1 MRRSGTLFYLP
12 LSRGQR
18 VKTPSITTTELYRHL
33 DTLIETD
40 TPVFI
45 HGSPG
50 IGKSYIVADIAAK
63 HELELVDVRLSQMDP
78 VDLRGVPAIR
88 NEQTVW
94 MPPVFFP
101 RDPESS
107 GILFLDEL
115 NSAPPSVQA
124 AIYQLVL
131 NRKMGEYE
139 LPKGWR
145 IICAGNRISDRGVVF
160 RLPTP
165 LANRMVHLH
174 VEARFDDFK
183 LFAIRANLHHF
194 IIGFLGFRPDLLTSE
209 PVSED
214 DSNPAFAT
222 PRSYHMLSGVL
233 QHNENTAQI
242 APIVYGLIG
251 YGAGIEFLSYVKV
264 YEKLPDVQAIYR
276 GEYPVVDKS
285 EPALLYAL
293 VSAMVELYNRTEEAS
308 KHLFGFAQAL
318 PTEFGV
324 MLIKDAIVKDTSI
337 ADAPE
342 FAEWIERYGD
352 YIL

>member
-1 MRRSGTLFYLP
+1 M
-12 LSRGQR
+12 
-18 VKTPSITTTELYRHL
+18 KTPSITTTDLYTHL
-33 DTLIETD
+33 DTLINTD
-40 TPVFI
+40 IPVFI

-63 HELELVDVRLSQMDP
+63 HGLELVDVRLSQMDP

-94 MPPVFFP
+94 MAPVFFP
-101 RDPESS
+101 KDPDSS

-131 NRKMGEYE
+131 DRKMGEYE
-139 LPKGWR
+139 LPRGWR

-165 LANRMVHLH
+165 LANRMVHLS

-183 LFAIRANLHHF
+183 LFAIRESLHPF
-194 IIGFLGFRPDLLTSE
+194 VIGFLSFRPDLLTSE

-222 PRSYHMLSGVL
+222 PRSYHMLSNIL
-233 QHNENTAQI
+233 KQNDNTSAI
-242 APIVYGLIG
+242 APIIYGLIG

-264 YEKLPDVQAIYR
+264 YEKLPDVGAIYA
-276 GEYPVVDKS
+276 GEYPQVDRS

-293 VSAMVELYNRTEEAS
+293 VSALVELYRGSSQQTE
-308 KHLFGFAQAL
+308 HLFGFSQKL

-324 MLIKDAIVKDTSI
+324 MLIKDAIVKDESI
-337 ADAPE
+337 ALSPMFD
-342 FAEWIERYGD
+342 EWIGRYGD

>member
-1 MRRSGTLFYLP
+1 M
-12 LSRGQR
+12 
-18 VKTPSITTTELYRHL
+18 KTPSITTTELYTHL
-33 DTLIETD
+33 DTLISAD
-40 TPVFI
+40 IPVFI

-50 IGKSYIVADIAAK
+50 IGKSYIVAEVAK
-63 HELELVDVRLSQMDP
+63 KHGLELVDVRLSQMDP

-88 NEQTVW
+88 DEQTVW

-101 RDPESS
+101 RDTQSS

-145 IICAGNRISDRGVVF
+145 IICAGNRISDRGIVF

-165 LANRMVHLH
+165 LANRMVHLS
-174 VEARFDDFK
+174 VEARFEDFK
-183 LFAIRANLHHF
+183 LFAIREGLHSF
-194 IIGFLGFRPDLLTSE
+194 VIGFLSFRPDLLTSE
-209 PVSED
+209 SVSED

-222 PRSYHMLSGVL
+222 PRSYHMLSNVL
-233 QHNENTAQI
+233 KTSNDTSRI
-242 APIVYGLIG
+242 APIIYGLIG

-264 YEKLPDVQAIYR
+264 YEKLPDVGAIYR
-276 GEYPVVDKS
+276 GEYPSIDKS
-285 EPALLYAL
+285 SPALLYAL
-293 VSAMVELYNRTEEAS
+293 VSAMVELYRGGDEAS
-308 KHLFGFAQAL
+308 KHLFGFAQIL

-324 MLIKDAIVKDTSI
+324 MLIKDAIVKDASI
-337 ADAPE
+337 AECGE
-342 FAEWIERYGD
+342 FDEWIEKYGD

>member
-1 MRRSGTLFYLP
+1 
-12 LSRGQR
+12 
-18 VKTPSITTTELYRHL
+18 VKTPSITTTELYSHL
-33 DTLIETD
+33 DTLIATD
-40 TPVFI
+40 IPVFI

-63 HELELVDVRLSQMDP
+63 HGLELVDVRLSQMDP
-78 VDLRGVPAIR
+78 VDLRGIPAIKD
-88 NEQTVW
+88 EQTVW
-94 MPPVFFP
+94 MAPVFFP
-101 RDPESS
+101 KDPNSS

-131 NRKMGEYE
+131 DRKMGEYA
-139 LPKGWR
+139 LPRGWR

-165 LANRMVHLH
+165 LANRMVHLS
-174 VEARFDDFK
+174 VEARFEDFK
-183 LFAIRANLHHF
+183 LFAIREGLHPF
-194 IIGFLGFRPDLLTSE
+194 VIGFLGFRPDLLTSE
-209 PVSED
+209 PISED

-222 PRSYHMLSGVL
+222 PRSYHMLSHIL
-233 QHNENTAQI
+233 KHNENTEKI
-242 APIVYGLIG
+242 TPIIYGLIG

-264 YEKLPDVQAIYR
+264 YEKLPDVGAIYR
-276 GEYPVVDKS
+276 GEYPIIDKR

-293 VSAMVELYNRTEEAS
+293 VSAMVELYRGNVEQTT
-308 KHLFGFAQAL
+308 HLFGFSRIL

-324 MLIKDAIVKDTSI
+324 MLIKDAIVKDASI
-337 ADAPE
+337 AECGE
-342 FAEWIERYGD
+342 FDEWINKYGE